1 MVNKVNR
8 PCIYCKRE
16 AAGAQEE
23 YHIIPYSAGN
33 IAEARY
39 PLDELT
45 LPTGLV
51 CDKCNHYFGLK
62 VEPHLTGHPIVQLWR
77 VLKVVKGRAK
87 TLEYKSE
94 GVKLSSR
101 KHKILV
107 VEQGQ
112 NEEFRIDRSGVI
124 KIKNPSLDKVNHT
137 GVSRALHKIAFEYE
151 IKMILDEMVKKEVA
165 KGGHSGTRAGAN
177 TILVEDSS
185 GVRIPIKTLELPEI
199 KISTEIENERVLY
212 NSPAIVESVR
222 KIILNSDYDYMR
234 NYIRQPKPSEYR
246 PYGMVRGGGTG
257 ANVNSIS
264 FKSSDDSKI
273 VGHTFNAYIITLT
286 GVRFIVTTAPD
297 PMLLSYAFQQ
307 IDKCGLTNRLGATE
321 IYWNAKCLEIWSG
334 STI

>member
-77 VLKVVKGRAK
+77 VLKGVQGRAK
-87 TLEYKSE
+87 TLKYKSE

-112 NEEFRIDRSGVI
+112 NEEFRIGRSGVV
-124 KIKNPSLDKVNHT
+124 KIKNPSLDKVNHI

-151 IKMILDEMVKKEVA
+151 VKMILEEMVKNEVA
-165 KGGHSGTRAGAN
+165 RGGHSG
-177 TILVEDSS
+177 D
-185 GVRIPIKTLELPEI
+185 
-199 KISTEIENERVLY
+199 
-212 NSPAIVESVR
+212 NSPVIIEAVR
-222 KIILNSDYDYMR
+222 KIILSSDYDYMR
-234 NYIRQPKPSEYR
+234 NYVRQPNPSEYR
-246 PYGMVRGGGTG
+246 PYGMARGGGTG
-257 ANVNSIS
+257 ANVIPMS
-264 FKSSDDSKI
+264 FKSSNDPAI
-273 VGHTFNAYIITLT
+273 VGPTFNGYIITLA

-297 PMLLSYAFQQ
+297 LMLLSYVLQQ
-307 IDKCGLTNRLGATE
+307 IDKRGLTNWLGAVE